1 MNGAAIEAPE
11 QPVNVEEQARI
22 VMNLLREYAEK
33 LSTLNRELASCSVSW
48 QRGNPREQAA
58 WLLDQSELIRRP
70 LLTILSR
77 GSGLRENAPLESI
90 TRDELSLRMTETEL
104 HLHHMIRQAGELR
117 AQIEQK
123 KLMAEV
129 AKLRLVA
136 GLSAMPGGPLH
147 PE

>member
-11 QPVNVEEQARI
+11 QVNVEEQART

-33 LSTLNRELASCSVSW
+33 LVTLNRELASCLVTW
-48 QRGNPREQAA
+48 QRSDPFEQTA
-58 WLLDQSELIRRP
+58 WLLDQSELIRKP

-77 GSGLRENAPLESI
+77 GSALRENAPIESI
-90 TRDELSLRMTETEL
+90 TRDELSLRMVETEV

-117 AQIEQK
+117 TRVVQEK
-123 KLMAEV
+123 KMADV
-129 AKLRLVA
+129 AKFRLAA
-136 GLSAMPGGPLH
+136 GLNAMPGGPLH

>member
-1 MNGAAIEAPE
+1 MNGTTIEAPE

-22 VMNLLREYAEK
+22 VMSILREYSEK
-33 LSTLNRELASCSVSW
+33 LVTLNRELASCLATW
-48 QRGNPREQAA
+48 QRANPFEQTA
-58 WLLDQSELIRRP
+58 WLLDQSELIRKP

-77 GSGLRENAPLESI
+77 GSALRENAPIESI
-90 TRDELSLRMTETEL
+90 TRDELSLRMVETEV

-117 AQIEQK
+117 TRVVREQK
-123 KLMAEV
+123 MAEV
-129 AKLRLVA
+129 AKFRLAA